1 MSPDGVA
8 GKPRR
13 LKIVQNRICWTDWAY
28 LRYGHGRVSVAKTAP
43 RGDAGSHCRRV
54 RARAFDVSRILTL
67 QCVELRCSR
76 GATPDAF
83 DLWKLMP
90 GE

>member
-1 MSPDGVA
+1 
-8 GKPRR
+8 
-13 LKIVQNRICWTDWAY
+13 
-28 LRYGHGRVSVAKTAP
+28 VSVAKTAP

-54 RARAFDVSRILTL
+54 GARAFKQVRILTL
-67 QCVELRCSR
+67 QCVELRYRR